1 MKQNIIDTIKQDELL
16 LRLCERIASSDR
28 MRAAA
33 LSIVDRVSMLDSLDS
48 AGFKVNNAIVTIV
61 FDGGQVT
68 STVNPDNNVQIKGG
82 GFVPLPRAKKGVS

>member
-1 MKQNIIDTIKQDELL
+1 MKQNIIDTIKQDEFL

-33 LSIVDRVSMLDSLDS
+33 LSIVERVSMLDALDG
-48 AGFKVNNAIVTIV
+48 AGFKVNNAVVTII

-68 STVNPDNNVQIKGG
+68 STVNPDDNLQIKGG
-82 GFVPLPRAKKGVS
+82 GFVPLPRKKTGVS